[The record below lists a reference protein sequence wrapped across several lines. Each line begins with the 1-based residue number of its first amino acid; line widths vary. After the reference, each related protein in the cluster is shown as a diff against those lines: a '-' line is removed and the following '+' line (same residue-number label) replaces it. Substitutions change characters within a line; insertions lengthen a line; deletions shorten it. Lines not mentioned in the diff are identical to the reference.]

1 MRFTKEEIEGL
12 VDEMVAKI
20 AFSPKAVRESAE
32 RCTSFLTSCA
42 MLADFKRSRDVDR
55 ARAQT
60 VVDIELRQAM
70 DRSSAKQVTEKK
82 MEAQSDPKYTIARQ
96 NLEEID
102 ADISW
107 SRTLIHVFENAHVTY
122 RQIAKEE

>member
-12 VDEMVAKI
+12 VDEMVDKI

-32 RCTSFLTSCA
+32 RCTSFLTTCA

-55 ARAQT
+55 AKAQT
-60 VVDIELRQAM
+60 VVDIELRNAM
-70 DRSSAKQVTEKK
+70 DRSVAKQVTEKK
-82 MEAQSDPKYTIARQ
+82 MDAQADSKYTVARQ
-96 NLEEID
+96 ALEEIE

-107 SRTLIHVFENAHVTY
+107 SRTLIGVFENAHVTY